1 MLDETHT
8 INRNKNIIVEGVNC
22 GNRINNA
29 HADATVKKVN
39 ISRVAGP
46 TARVVARAPIT
57 NRRVSLL
64 PPLESLRQ
72 RPTLTV
78 VFDLDET
85 LVSNRHPHL
94 PQAILR
100 PYALHVLNAMRQ
112 MEGLEIVLW
121 TASTSETAA
130 PVLRQLQSRGAVF
143 DEVIC
148 RNDTWFTDPIHTKDL
163 RLLGRDM
170 DRVVIFDNA
179 VGCLKLNPGNA
190 VLVEDFTGRE
200 DPHDRHDA
208 ALVNTYYITD
218 NLRQGVLQ
226 GIRVRDSLDRMVVD
240 RQLCEMVSYALPTEW
255 TKVNLNDYAPLKVP
269 PHGNYVRAYLETA
282 APLEHWTMGQ

>member
-1 MLDETHT
+1 MLDETNT

-22 GNRINNA
+22 GNRIHNT
-29 HADATVKKVN
+29 HADSTVKKVS

-57 NRRVSLL
+57 NRRTHLL
-64 PPLESLRQ
+64 PPMESLRQ
-72 RPTLTV
+72 RPILTV

-121 TASTSETAA
+121 TASTAETAA

-143 DEVIC
+143 DEIIC
-148 RNDTWFTDPIHTKDL
+148 RNDSWFTDPIHTKDL

-200 DPHDRHDA
+200 DPHKRHDA

-226 GIRVRDSLDRMVVD
+226 GIRVRDSLDRMVAD
-240 RQLCEMVSYALPTEW
+240 CQLCEIVNYSLPVEW

-269 PHGNYVRAYLETA
+269 PHGSYVRAFLETA